1 MKTYVESL
9 AEDEVVKGL
18 LCVLGEDGANNMF
31 ASMISDVSDDIRN
44 PPESLLASFNEER
57 GYYYSGTYYNSYRYS
72 ETFINEFV
80 EDTKRRMPEF
90 RNALFSKLN
99 EIGVLSLTTVC
110 DDISMWS
117 HYAQSNKGFVIEFDG
132 EHEVF
137 NQSTVS
143 R

>member
-9 AEDEVVKGL
+9 AEDEVVEGL

-31 ASMISDVSDDIRN
+31 ASMISDVPDDIRN
-44 PPESLLASFNEER
+44 PPESLLASFNEEC

-90 RNALFSKLN
+90 RNALRFETDLASP
-99 EIGVLSLTTVC
+99 VVTARHR
-110 DDISMWS
+110 S
-117 HYAQSNKGFVIEFDG
+117 HCS
-132 EHEVF
+132 H
-137 NQSTVS
+137 
-143 R
+143 